1 MSSEYLYGTYG
12 HIDRTIANEASQATN
27 AAVYI
32 GVAPINLIRGFAD
45 KNLVDEP
52 IKLSNITAKNVVGY
66 SSNWD
71 KFTLSEVISAHFDNA
86 KGNIGPI
93 YVINIMDPAVHKKET
108 TEHTITFVNGE
119 AKIASDTII
128 IDSFA
133 IESKVEGQDYELS
146 YNFTTGKLT
155 IKSIGESAL
164 DGQVSCT
171 YEEVDIDKVTNAV
184 FQGSKKNGVYKG
196 ACVLDKLYPFYGIV
210 PRYVAAPGFTDDPE
224 NYTYLCNMCYQIN
237 NHWFGFV
244 YADLPVK
251 YEGAA
256 VDTIEKADKFRSD
269 HNYFEQNSKIYW
281 PEAEIIGKGI
291 YHISTLAVVEK
302 MRADMEQSGQHPCRT
317 DGNKTVPV
325 SRLYFG
331 EENNAKGFDEEEGNE
346 LAKRGISTIIAWGG
360 VFRLWGD
367 HTAAYTFD
375 QEDVLDKRLLFDVN
389 VIMLNYSLN
398 HFQETYGSMIDDNMS
413 KATIQSITH
422 DFNEWLASLVTDGA
436 LIGTP
441 QVMFLEENNSTSSM
455 TKGHFVWNMLQ
466 TNAPLLK
473 AAECYASYTDAG
485 IRDIFGEEE

>member
-45 KNLVDEP
+45 KNLVNEP

-119 AKIASDTII
+119 AKITSDTII

-171 YEEVDIDKVTNAV
+171 Y
-184 FQGSKKNGVYKG
+184 
-196 ACVLDKLYPFYGIV
+196 
-210 PRYVAAPGFTDDPE
+210 
-224 NYTYLCNMCYQIN
+224 
-237 NHWFGFV
+237 
-244 YADLPVK
+244 
-251 YEGAA
+251 
-256 VDTIEKADKFRSD
+256 
-269 HNYFEQNSKIYW
+269 
-281 PEAEIIGKGI
+281 
-291 YHISTLAVVEK
+291 
-302 MRADMEQSGQHPCRT
+302 
-317 DGNKTVPV
+317 
-325 SRLYFG
+325 
-331 EENNAKGFDEEEGNE
+331 
-346 LAKRGISTIIAWGG
+346 
-360 VFRLWGD
+360 
-367 HTAAYTFD
+367 
-375 QEDVLDKRLLFDVN
+375 
-389 VIMLNYSLN
+389 
-398 HFQETYGSMIDDNMS
+398 
-413 KATIQSITH
+413 
-422 DFNEWLASLVTDGA
+422 
-436 LIGTP
+436 
-441 QVMFLEENNSTSSM
+441 
-455 TKGHFVWNMLQ
+455 
-466 TNAPLLK
+466 
-473 AAECYASYTDAG
+473 
-485 IRDIFGEEE
+485 